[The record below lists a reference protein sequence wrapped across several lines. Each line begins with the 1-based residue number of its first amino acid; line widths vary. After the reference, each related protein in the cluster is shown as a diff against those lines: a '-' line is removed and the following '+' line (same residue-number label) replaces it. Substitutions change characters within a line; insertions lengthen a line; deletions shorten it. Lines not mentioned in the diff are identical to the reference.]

1 MPRRPKIVEMQ
12 FTNLVGELRS
22 IEVEYGR
29 FRESVK
35 YGKVVD
41 GSSLHLARIE
51 KSDLVLKPVM
61 QTYFDL
67 PWDSSETARVLC
79 DIYAP
84 AEKVED
90 FGNEQEYG
98 LSPRYVLKKALAA
111 GRKEGYNFFTS
122 AEVEFFLLDQGR
134 RVDEVGYFTPPPLD
148 KGTALRREI
157 LKTLMSLGLQC
168 EYAHH
173 EVSCG
178 QYEIT
183 LAYDGAIKMADKV
196 MTFKY
201 VAKNVADRKG
211 FSITFMPK
219 PFDGMNG
226 SGMHMHMSLV
236 RGEKNLFFGRE
247 RISTEAKYFI
257 GGLLAHARAL
267 CAVAAPT
274 VNSYKRLV
282 AGYEAPVYICWGFMN
297 RSTLIRVPSFNTK
310 KSARVEIRMP
320 DPKCNPYL
328 MMAGMLIAGM
338 DGVRQQTDP
347 GEPDTRNVYENTEGL
362 DRLPAT
368 LAEAVHELQRD
379 TVLVEGLGQEIIDRY
394 AELKTKEWE
403 DYSKTHA
410 EWNPLEITEWEKNRY
425 LEAF

>member
-1 MPRRPKIVEMQ
+1 
-12 FTNLVGELRS
+12 
-22 IEVEYGR
+22 
-29 FRESVK
+29 
-35 YGKVVD
+35 
-41 GSSLHLARIE
+41 
-51 KSDLVLKPVM
+51 
-61 QTYFDL
+61 
-67 PWDSSETARVLC
+67 
-79 DIYAP
+79 
-84 AEKVED
+84 
-90 FGNEQEYG
+90 
-98 LSPRYVLKKALAA
+98 
-111 GRKEGYNFFTS
+111 
-122 AEVEFFLLDQGR
+122 
-134 RVDEVGYFTPPPLD
+134 
-148 KGTALRREI
+148 
-157 LKTLMSLGLQC
+157 
-168 EYAHH
+168 
-173 EVSCG
+173 
-178 QYEIT
+178 
-183 LAYDGAIKMADKV
+183 
-196 MTFKY
+196 
-201 VAKNVADRKG
+201 
-211 FSITFMPK
+211 
-219 PFDGMNG
+219 
-226 SGMHMHMSLV
+226 MSLV

-267 CAVAAPT
+267 CALAAPS

-297 RSTLIRVPSFNTK
+297 RSTLIRVPSFNNR

-338 DGVRQQTDP
+338 DGIRQQTDP
-347 GEPDTRNVYENTEGL
+347 GEPNSRNVYENAEGL